1 MPKIA
6 DSLKSKLGIA
16 ALAASA
22 LWIAGSDALA
32 AGLKIANR
40 PSDMVAVIPRPSPTD
55 VDLIKGVAELGAPQI
70 VLFPKGAN
78 VAKYVAD
85 KCGKPLRNF
94 NIHPAYE
101 KILLERNSPLRNEDL
116 NALPAEQA
124 VEIPACGKFVEDV
137 TLPAPNG
144 VEKLTKQLNYPFDT
158 GVFERVIK
166 DPVLRK
172 QVQQLLGAA
181 LSDSTV
187 DLDTALKPICSSTP
201 NASLPGDLTSC
212 RNAIQIAAANPQ
224 ITKPNLVKDVTVPV
238 SAQAVGLPALPDAG
252 PKDVRIA
259 LRTDLEASAV
269 RAALP
274 QVQELEGAF
283 KFVTEIEDVEK
294 LGQSCSE
301 AHELKG
307 ENWPYSIRDF
317 LRVVSLNGSLGQ
329 DSDGRILIVDTGFDF
344 SDPVKEDGLVNWV
357 FDPFYFHRLNKMSD
371 PDPKKDANSDGV
383 NGNGGYVGVNLS
395 STLGNIKSTTSV
407 AFNHR
412 SHGLAVAALALGGKP
427 VEALRRIA
435 HLPVHLGFA
444 SLVALDTINP
454 QINAG
459 HIERALKFAAGDGND
474 FNVINLSLSSKDNIP
489 GWDDIVKNRGK
500 KRVFVVAAGN
510 DGNKLSGKDA
520 VWPAAFG
527 GRITPPEGDSAAVIS
542 VGAHDAKGKAATFSN
557 WGLSVDVLA
566 PGCMVPSYQLRLD
579 GGGAPIDI
587 VAHDETG
594 TSFSAPLVSFVS
606 ALLMSSPKLS
616 GRPGLVKA
624 RIQASSDYD
633 SALREQVYSSGILD
647 IAKALSVDND
657 VIEFSPGA
665 AATSQNLRYGHVLN
679 KSTIGD
685 LECHP
690 GDKVAFDT
698 IRKIARSGSDDDDL
712 LVFVNNDDARPWSL
726 ERKFCG
732 KSMVD
737 KISLQFQDVETGDTT
752 PVAGSSLLDYVPA
765 P

>member
-1 MPKIA
+1 MLKIV
-6 DSLKSKLGIA
+6 DNVKSKLA
-16 ALAASA
+16 AAAFA
-22 LWIAGSDALA
+22 AGGLWIIGSDALA

-40 PSDMVAVIPRPSPTD
+40 PSEMVAVVPRPSPTD
-55 VDLIKGVAELGAPQI
+55 VDLIKGVAEVGAPQI

-85 KCGKPLRNF
+85 KCGKPFGNF

-101 KILLERNSPLRNEDL
+101 KILLERNPPLRHEDL
-116 NALPAEQA
+116 NALPEEKA

-144 VEKLTKQLNYPFDT
+144 VEKLAKQLNYPFDT

-166 DPVLRK
+166 DPALRR
-172 QVQQLLGAA
+172 QVQQLYGVA
-181 LSDSTV
+181 LSGSTV

-201 NASLPGDLTSC
+201 NASWPGDMTSC

-224 ITKPNLVKDVTVPV
+224 ITKPNLVKDVIVPV
-238 SAQAVGLPALPDAG
+238 SAQATGLPALPDAG

-259 LRTDLEASAV
+259 LRTDVEASAV
-269 RAALP
+269 RATLP
-274 QVQELEGAF
+274 QVQELEGTF

-294 LGQSCSE
+294 FGQNCSK
-301 AHELKG
+301 ALELKG
-307 ENWPYSIRDF
+307 ENWPYSLRDF
-317 LRVVSLNGSLGQ
+317 LRVVSLNSSLNQ
-329 DSDGRILIVDTGFDF
+329 DADGRRILIVDTGFDF
-344 SDPVKEDGLVNWV
+344 SDTPRADALANLV
-357 FDPFYFHRLNKMSD
+357 FDTFYFHRLNKMSD
-371 PDPKKDANSDGV
+371 PDAKRDANSDGV
-383 NGNGGYVGVNLS
+383 NGNGGWVGVNLS
-395 STLGNIKSTTSV
+395 SATGKTSSATSI

-435 HLPVHLGFA
+435 HLPLHLGFA

-454 QINAG
+454 QFNTG
-459 HIERALKFAAGDGND
+459 HIERTLKFAAAEGND

-527 GRITPPEGDSAAVIS
+527 GSTIPFESDSAAVIS
-542 VGAHDAKGKAATFSN
+542 VGAHDAEGKIATFSN

-566 PGCMVPSYQLRLD
+566 PGCMVPSYQLRVD
-579 GGGAPIDI
+579 GDGTAIDI
-587 VAHDETG
+587 TPHNETG

-606 ALLMSSPKLS
+606 ALLMNSPKLS

-624 RIQASSDYD
+624 RIQTSSDYN
-633 SALREQVYSSGILD
+633 SALREQVYSSGLLD

-657 VIEFSPGA
+657 VIELPPDAG
-665 AATSQNLRYGHVLN
+665 ATSKNVRYGHVLN
-679 KSTIGD
+679 KSAIGE
-685 LECHP
+685 LECRP

-698 IRKIARSGSDDDDL
+698 IRKIARSGSDDL
-712 LVFVNNDDARPWSL
+712 LVFINDDDARPWSL
-726 ERKFCG
+726 VRKFCD
-732 KSMVD
+732 KSMAD
-737 KISLQFQDVETGDTT
+737 KISIQFQDVESGDTT
-752 PVAGSSLLDYVPA
+752 SVAGASLLDYIPT